1 MFAFQ
6 NDTCQEREQRDEFL
20 AKNGLKECT
29 VSIEY
34 YLSYQSHGNMLE
46 LLPSNFDHRWS
57 LSDLCTS
64 ETSS

>member
-6 NDTCQEREQRDEFL
+6 NDTCQEREQRDEFS

-46 LLPSNFDHRWS
+46 LLPSNFDHR
-57 LSDLCTS
+57 
-64 ETSS
+64 